1 MEIKTNEVRKADSF
15 WNKRQFI
22 FSMFDIP
29 FVLCII
35 TVRLHHYVGNP
46 KIPKRI
52 RTRTSKYSTLKLI
65 GFQPNGLACCRNEE
79 WLNHCIAELHY
90 FKKKNKKLDFF
101 FFHWCWHELT
111 WIWLDL
117 WVICLGIAGS
127 GGKTERCWCTKKKNK
142 QKQKLHIAHIY
153 TILLLLY
160 STITHFP
167 PDALWLELQLTPK
180 YEFVGTLKTY
190 MLCAMYY
197 THKKTA
203 MLLLI

>member
-1 MEIKTNEVRKADSF
+1 MPSFMEIKTNEVRKADSF

-90 FKKKNKKLDFF
+90 FKKKKIGFF
-101 FFHWCWHELT
+101 FLSLMLT
-111 WIWLDL
+111 WIDMNLTWLVSDL
-117 WVICLGIAGS
+117 LGHS
-127 GGKTERCWCTKKKNK
+127 RKRWKNWEMLMHEKK
-142 QKQKLHIAHIY
+142 
-153 TILLLLY
+153 
-160 STITHFP
+160 
-167 PDALWLELQLTPK
+167 
-180 YEFVGTLKTY
+180 
-190 MLCAMYY
+190 
-197 THKKTA
+197 
-203 MLLLI
+203 